1 MNQKIENP
9 KVEVPETTE
18 MNDHDYINDIL
29 ETEKNMS
36 DNLSIALNEA
46 SNNTLYEE
54 ILMLF
59 IEIKNSQRELY
70 NMMFKKGWYSLE
82 KAEENKVTQK
92 CNELSQ
98 KLNQLT

>member
-9 KVEVPETTE
+9 KVEVPETVE
-18 MNDHDYINDIL
+18 MNDRDYINDIL

-59 IEIKNSQRELY
+59 IETKNAQRELY

-82 KAEENKVTQK
+82 KEEENKITQK

-98 KLNQLT
+98 KLSQLT

>member
-9 KVEVPETTE
+9 KVEVPETIE
-18 MNDHDYINDIL
+18 MNDRDYINDIL

-54 ILMLF
+54 IF
-59 IEIKNSQRELY
+59 SIFTETKNSQRELY

-98 KLNQLT
+98 KLTQLT

>member
-9 KVEVPETTE
+9 KVEVPETIE
-18 MNDHDYINDIL
+18 MNDCDYINDIL

-54 ILMLF
+54 IF
-59 IEIKNSQRELY
+59 SIFTEIKNSQRELY

-82 KAEENKVTQK
+82 KAEETKVTQK

-98 KLNQLT
+98 KLNQLV

>member
-18 MNDHDYINDIL
+18 MNDRDYINDIL

>member
-9 KVEVPETTE
+9 KVEVPETIE
-18 MNDHDYINDIL
+18 MNDRDYINDIL

-54 ILMLF
+54 IF
-59 IEIKNSQRELY
+59 SIFTETKNSQRELY

-82 KAEENKVTQK
+82 KAEENKINQK

-98 KLNQLT
+98 KLTQLT

>member
-9 KVEVPETTE
+9 KVEVPETIE
-18 MNDHDYINDIL
+18 MNDRDYINDIL

-54 ILMLF
+54 ILMHF

-98 KLNQLT
+98 KLNQLI

>member
-9 KVEVPETTE
+9 KVEVPETIE
-18 MNDHDYINDIL
+18 MNDRDYINDIL

-54 ILMLF
+54 IF
-59 IEIKNSQRELY
+59 SIFTETKNCQRELY

-82 KAEENKVTQK
+82 KSEENKITQK

-98 KLNQLT
+98 KLNQLV

>member
-1 MNQKIENP
+1 MNQKVENP
-9 KVEVPETTE
+9 KVEVPETIE
-18 MNDHDYINDIL
+18 MNDRDYINDIL

-54 ILMLF
+54 IF
-59 IEIKNSQRELY
+59 SIFTETKNCQRELY

-82 KAEENKVTQK
+82 KAEENKITQK

>member
-18 MNDHDYINDIL
+18 MNDRDYINDIL

-98 KLNQLT
+98 KLNQLI

>member
-1 MNQKIENP
+1 MNNKIENP
-9 KVEVPETTE
+9 KVEVPETLE
-18 MNDHDYINDIL
+18 MNDRDYMNAIL

-54 ILMLF
+54 LF
-59 IEIKNSQRELY
+59 NIFTETKNAARELY

-82 KAEENKVTQK
+82 KAEDNKITEK

-98 KLNQLT
+98 KLSQLN

>member
-9 KVEVPETTE
+9 KVEVPETLE
-18 MNDHDYINDIL
+18 MNDCDYINDIL

-98 KLNQLT
+98 KLNQLI

>member
-9 KVEVPETTE
+9 KVEVPETIE
-18 MNDHDYINDIL
+18 MNDRDYINDIL

-36 DNLSIALNEA
+36 DNLNIALNEA

-54 ILMLF
+54 IF
-59 IEIKNSQRELY
+59 TIFTETKNCQRELY

-98 KLNQLT
+98 KLNQLI

>member
-9 KVEVPETTE
+9 KVEVPETIE
-18 MNDHDYINDIL
+18 MNDRDYINDIL

-54 ILMLF
+54 IF
-59 IEIKNSQRELY
+59 SIFTETKNSQRELY

-82 KAEENKVTQK
+82 KSEENKITQK

-98 KLNQLT
+98 KLNQLV

>member
-9 KVEVPETTE
+9 KVEVPETIE
-18 MNDHDYINDIL
+18 MNDRDYINDIL

-98 KLNQLT
+98 KLNQLI